1 MSVAYVVLAVLL
13 SLMLVVSGRGKLVKD
28 PRTMASLD
36 SVRVASGLV
45 PVLAVLEFAGAVGLL
60 VGIGYRP
67 LGVAAAVGVFLYFL
81 GAVIA
86 HLRVKDVKGVPAAG
100 VLFVVSAAE
109 LALAAAS
116 L

>member
-28 PRTMASLD
+28 PKIMPVMAAVGVSP
-36 SVRVASGLV
+36 GMV
-45 PVLAVLEFAGAVGLL
+45 PVLAVLEFAGAAGLL

-67 LGVAAAVGVFLYFL
+67 LGVAAAVGVVLYFL

-86 HLRVKDVKGVPAAG
+86 HLRVKDFKGTPGAG
-100 VLFVVSAAE
+100 VLLIASAVVLT
-109 LALAAAS
+109 LALVS
-116 L
+116 M

>member
-13 SLMLVVSGRGKLVKD
+13 SPMLVVSGRGKLVRD
-28 PRTMASLD
+28 PKVMAILD
-36 SVRVASGLV
+36 AVRVGSALV
-45 PVLAVLEFAGAVGLL
+45 PVLAVLEFAGAAGLL

-67 LGVAAAVGVFLYFL
+67 LGVAAAVGVVLYFL

-86 HLRVKDVKGVPAAG
+86 HLRVKDVKGVPGAG
-100 VLFVVSAAE
+100 LLLVVSAAE
-109 LALAAAS
+109 LALGAAS

>member
-1 MSVAYVVLAVLL
+1 MSIAYIVLAALL
-13 SLMLVVSGRGKLVKD
+13 SLMLVVSGRGKLAKD
-28 PRTMASLD
+28 PKIMPAMAAVGVS
-36 SVRVASGLV
+36 AGMV

-67 LGVAAAVGVFLYFL
+67 LGVAAAVGVVLYFL

-86 HLRVKDVKGVPAAG
+86 HLRVKDFKGTPGAG
-100 VLFVVSAAE
+100 VLLVVSAAE

-116 L
+116 M